1 MAPKNNHKKRKG
13 ERVRKIVTLI
23 LTTGVLT
30 LSQAYTKEDR
40 IKDMQGMAKAMEE
53 IQTGF
58 LYNNSDLVNKGALTL
73 SDTIQRIKPPLSE
86 AEEKDPMARYM
97 NNKIK
102 LTNKIKKRIDQ
113 KASTIIERFRDG
125 DPTEAT
131 QAYTDVLKKCMEC
144 HTQIRHW

>member
-1 MAPKNNHKKRKG
+1 M
-13 ERVRKIVTLI
+13 RKIVTLV
-23 LTTGVLT
+23 LASGMLT

-40 IKDMQGMAKAMEE
+40 IKDMQELAKAMQE

-58 LYNNSDLVNKGALTL
+58 FYNNSDLVNEGALTL
-73 SDTIQRIKPPLSE
+73 SDTIHRIEPPLSE

-102 LTNKIKKRIDQ
+102 VTNKIKKKIDQ
-113 KASTIIERFRDG
+113 KARIIIERFRDG
-125 DPTEAT
+125 DPTQAT
-131 QAYTDVLKKCMEC
+131 QAYTDVLEKCMEC